1 MLLSTKLSMKVTP
14 LNNLKSNPLYDS
26 LVRAEEKAKESIPAG
41 YAEIRLSTEGKLFAP
56 EVFHVRDFKT
66 EELLEISLISTEDL
80 SKVLLKILKN
90 MIYEKD
96 VDPAKFHI
104 SEVEET
110 LVHIY
115 MTFFSPTMDNV
126 IFPVEDDDLEYLK
139 SNNTPESYESLLE
152 DLRSKRWVPQTSFN
166 IQNDVDT
173 YDIPEKFK
181 PYITIKNN
189 KTGFEAVF
197 RYLCYSDQLI
207 INDFLDDYF
216 AEQDAKFETVK
227 TAGVDI
233 LSREDRKEYEDY
245 TRKRLMYFTLALN
258 YCSVVSL
265 EGQDLSELSLAEK
278 FQICNENPQ
287 LNSSVIT
294 ILNEKQS
301 KQRFGIKPEV
311 RMKNPI
317 TGEICL
323 RRFPFRVSSI
333 LQACILYRPAWSDD
347 GAVDSSEYIVE

>member
-1 MLLSTKLSMKVTP
+1 M
-14 LNNLKSNPLYDS
+14 
-26 LVRAEEKAKESIPAG
+26 
-41 YAEIRLSTEGKLFAP
+41 
-56 EVFHVRDFKT
+56 
-66 EELLEISLISTEDL
+66 
-80 SKVLLKILKN
+80 
-90 MIYEKD
+90 
-96 VDPAKFHI
+96 
-104 SEVEET
+104 
-110 LVHIY
+110 
-115 MTFFSPTMDNV
+115 
-126 IFPVEDDDLEYLK
+126 
-139 SNNTPESYESLLE
+139 
-152 DLRSKRWVPQTSFN
+152 
-166 IQNDVDT
+166 
-173 YDIPEKFK
+173 
-181 PYITIKNN
+181 
-189 KTGFEAVF
+189 
-197 RYLCYSDQLI
+197 
-207 INDFLDDYF
+207 
-216 AEQDAKFETVK
+216 K

-317 TGEICL
+317 TGEVCL

-333 LQACILYRPAWSDD
+333 LQACVLYRPTWSDD
-347 GAVDSSEYIVE
+347 GVIDSSEYIVE